1 MKEKERAT
9 RRVAKA
15 IYERSIDAE
24 GVSPEIS
31 DRLERLAGNALME
44 LFGVEPRP
52 KEPNPQDLARKL
64 MQGVDYD
71 PSVRQEDKGVQ
82 TTRRR
87 MLSVIQIDLQEK
99 LKELEE
105 VLKGKDNADASMA
118 HFEKMVK
125 EHPTLET
132 RDAIERFIQNTLVSQ
147 FRNQNDIR
155 PRRR

>member
-1 MKEKERAT
+1 MKENGTAT

-24 GVSPEIS
+24 SVSPEIS

-52 KEPNPQDLARKL
+52 RDPDPQDLARKL
-64 MQGVDYD
+64 MEDMDYD
-71 PSVRQEDKGVQ
+71 PSVRQEDPGVR

-87 MLSVIQIDLQEK
+87 MLSVIQLDLQEK
-99 LKELEE
+99 LKELQE
-105 VLKGKDNADASMA
+105 VLVGNDNADAAMA
-118 HFEKMVK
+118 RFERMVK
-125 EHPTLET
+125 ERPTFET
-132 RDAIERFIQNTLVSQ
+132 RDAIEKFIQNTLVAQ
-147 FRNQNDIR
+147 LRNQSDVR